1 MAINTYL
8 STIEFEKQDKEAEQK
23 QTHIY
28 REYFNGCQIGGGGG
42 WLKKFKG
49 LRSTNWLL
57 QNSLGDVKYGIGNIV
72 NSILISMRG
81 VRWV

>member
-28 REYFNGCQIGGGGG
+28 REYFNGCQMGG
-42 WLKKFKG
+42 WGMVEK
-49 LRSTNWLL
+49 
-57 QNSLGDVKYGIGNIV
+57 V
-72 NSILISMRG
+72 
-81 VRWV
+81 

>member
-1 MAINTYL
+1 M
-8 STIEFEKQDKEAEQK
+8 
-23 QTHIY
+23 
-28 REYFNGCQIGGGGG
+28 
-42 WLKKFKG
+42 KKFKG